1 MAKGAASVVIQTSG
15 FMGIGVGWHAVNTS
29 TALHRYDRLGGL
41 SNARNDLIEG
51 SLGGKFII
59 YGGTTAARLPPV
71 HPPGKRQAGLL
82 IPAFSPRRDGDLGIG
97 DTLALRGWIDWA
109 ADHGVSFIQLLPI
122 NENGPEESPYS
133 AISSAALDPIY
144 LSLDPAEVPWLGD
157 SDLAKAREHLGP
169 ALDAEWVDYP
179 AVRAEKRR
187 LLELAWSRFHE
198 APGSLESE
206 FERFKLAESEW
217 LEDYGLFRY
226 LMELHGEHLTW
237 DKWPDACQTP
247 QKARDHVRKLRRKD
261 REATDYRL
269 GFFAF
274 AQWLCFRQWRDLRRH
289 ADSRGVK
296 LMGDVPIGVSWHS
309 CDVFFRREDFHL
321 DWCGGS
327 PPEGMSQSDPFFQQ
341 WGQNWGIPLYRWD
354 HMEAGGFEWWK
365 SRIARLTEIFRMF
378 RLDHILGFYR
388 IYAFP
393 WRPDRNHE
401 FIGLSHE
408 QAAGLTGGRLPRWF
422 LRPDDTVE
430 NKAANRADGDVRLR
444 AILEAANGA
453 EVIAE
458 DLGWVPEYVRP
469 HLADLDIAGFRI
481 PHWDCNEF
489 GHPTPGNC
497 FPENSFATYSTHDH
511 DPFNGIWNGCLQ
523 VIREH
528 HENPA
533 SRPEWHVHGAH
544 NTLRVLSE
552 FAGIPVSNS
561 GPWPPFT
568 EGIRLRLV
576 KALFSSNSRYAVLMI
591 TELFNINRRI
601 NEPGTIGGNNWRLRL
616 PWTLAQIQADPQ
628 LQEIGRKFA
637 AAISITRRAP

>member
-1 MAKGAASVVIQTSG
+1 M
-15 FMGIGVGWHAVNTS
+15 
-29 TALHRYDRLGGL
+29 
-41 SNARNDLIEG
+41 
-51 SLGGKFII
+51 
-59 YGGTTAARLPPV
+59 
-71 HPPGKRQAGLL
+71 HPPGKRQAGIV
-82 IPAFSPRRDGDLGIG
+82 IPAFSPRREGDLGIG
-97 DTLALRGWIDWA
+97 DTRALREWIDWA
-109 ADHGVSFIQLLPI
+109 ADHSVAFIQLLPI

-144 LSLDPAEVPWLGD
+144 LTLDETEIPWLTAADVGKTRD
-157 SDLAKAREHLGP
+157 RLGA
-169 ALDAEWVDYP
+169 ALSAEWVDYP
-179 AVRAEKRR
+179 AVRKAKRD
-187 LLELAWSRFHE
+187 LLELAWSMFE
-198 APGSLESE
+198 NAPA
-206 FERFKLAESEW
+206 KLAKEFSTFRKKEEDW
-217 LEDYGLFRY
+217 LEDYCLFRM
-226 LMELHGEHLTW
+226 LMEMHGESVTW

-247 QKARDHVRKLRRKD
+247 AKARDHVAKLRRND
-261 REATDYRL
+261 AEGVDYRL

-274 AQWLCFRQWRDLRRH
+274 VQWLCFRQWRALRIH
-289 ADSRGVK
+289 ADTRGVK

-309 CDVFFRREDFHL
+309 CDVFFHRDEFHL

-354 HMEAGGFEWWK
+354 HMEADGFQWWK
-365 SRIARLTEIFRMF
+365 ARIGRLTEIFSMF

-408 QAAGLTGGRLPRWF
+408 EAAAKNGGRLPRWF

-444 AILEAANGA
+444 AVLEAADGA

-469 HLADLDIAGFRI
+469 HLVDLDIAGFRI

-497 FPENSFATYSTHDH
+497 FPENSFAAYSTHDH
-511 DPFNGIWNGCLQ
+511 DPFNGIWNGCLH
-523 VIREH
+523 VIREQQ
-528 HENPA
+528 ENPG
-533 SRPEWHVHGAH
+533 SRPDWHVHGAH

-552 FAGIPVSNS
+552 FAGIPISH
-561 GPWPPFT
+561 GAPWPPFT
-568 EGIRLRLV
+568 EGIRLRLI
-576 KALFSSNSRYAVLMI
+576 KALLASNSRYASLMI
-591 TELFNINRRI
+591 TELFGLNVRI
-601 NEPGTIGGNNWRLRL
+601 NQPGSTGGLNWRFRL
-616 PWTLAQIQADPQ
+616 PWTAEKVRSHPELADVS
-628 LQEIGRKFA
+628 RKFA
-637 AAISITRRAP
+637 AAISITRRA